1 MNIGVISFIIIV
13 ALLILI
19 LINMIKMISGNSTL
33 EGMINIS
40 SVDNPKWHRNK
51 CNYYVSQTV
60 QDVLDEKKINN
71 DDNNW
76 TIYLPCGYDEIDD
89 EIKQM
94 PIKPNARY
102 FIVSDADNIVAKE
115 SLWKYVKDHHGYQRA
130 LDLMPNTYI
139 LSNNDDVERL
149 KREHTANKLYIMKK
163 NIQRQEGLHITNN
176 IADIMNNKNEGFVI
190 AQELLQNPYTIAG
203 RKINM
208 RFYVL
213 VICHRGNM
221 DVYVFNDGFMY
232 YTKELFRKGSTEF
245 GPNITTGYIDR
256 AVYEVN
262 PLTQQDFRQY
272 LDKDRPLTNIEQHI
286 KNQGLKISNVVFN
299 RIYLLLKNVFM
310 AYVGNI
316 CFGKLKNNITFQL
329 FGADIAVNDDL
340 YPMIMEVNKGPDLGA
355 KDKRD
360 SELKHSVVRDM
371 LKLIGVVNKDN
382 IKNGFIKILD
392 YEKT

>member
-19 LINMIKMISGNSTL
+19 LINMIKMISGDATL

-60 QDVLDEKKINN
+60 QDVLDEKKINS

-149 KREHTANKLYIMKK
+149 KREHTASKIYIMKK
-163 NIQRQEGLHITNN
+163 NIQRQEGLHITDN
-176 IADIMNNKNEGFVI
+176 IADIMNNKNKGFVI

-213 VICHRGNM
+213 VICHKGNM

-232 YTKELFRKGSTEF
+232 YTKELFRKGSTDF

-316 CFGKLKNNITFQL
+316 CSGKLKNNVTFQL
-329 FGADIAVNDDL
+329 FGVDIAVNDDL

-382 IKNGFIKILD
+382 TKNGFIKILD
-392 YEKT
+392 YEK